1 MYNYRVMLKKMK
13 KTGIKI
19 KKRKEWLFLCLYCII
34 EVSFYTMVNVF
45 FFKVC
50 ISAPNTRKKREKTVA
65 LG

>member
-1 MYNYRVMLKKMK
+1 MK

-50 ISAPNTRKKREKTVA
+50 ISAPNTRKKREKTVG